1 VSHGST
7 DYYFKS
13 DRAFI
18 IRFQPNFGISSN
30 YSRCASRSSWIQNS
44 QNRTV
49 AQTYRVKISSSS
61 KLSFTMVIAFV
72 GTRITCYSSHLFWGS
87 SESFVSRIILY
98 SPTMVYETCNRL
110 KNDFSVH
117 HCKPLFT
124 LLLGHLDLLLCS
136 FTSLTSSN
144 LITQFKGCCLS
155 DLTVLLLSILQKPTA
170 FINSSVRIYYLT

>member
-1 VSHGST
+1 VLLVPHGSKT
-7 DYYFKS
+7 LKIARSHKLTESKYHP
-13 DRAFI
+13 R
-18 IRFQPNFGISSN
+18 PSSYLLMIDLSNGYRLRRNKN
-30 YSRCASRSSWIQNS
+30 YLLFAP
-44 QNRTV
+44 
-49 AQTYRVKISSSS
+49 
-61 KLSFTMVIAFV
+61 
-72 GTRITCYSSHLFWGS
+72 HLFWGS